1 MEKDVLKDKKVTKEA
16 TFKTKKGATVTVR
29 EWVDDPT
36 IKKAEERKRYLE
48 CNFCHAK
55 DYEQHHKESGSSW
68 CKTCGR
74 CFPAIWKIE
83 E

>member
-1 MEKDVLKDKKVTKEA
+1 MAKKVSTKKADKKEKVIIPEK
-16 TFKTKKGATVTVR
+16 
-29 EWVDDPT
+29 
-36 IKKAEERKRYLE
+36 RKYLE
-48 CNFCHAK
+48 CNFCRAK

>member
-1 MEKDVLKDKKVTKEA
+1 MEKEA
-16 TFKTKKGATVTVR
+16 
-29 EWVDDPT
+29 D
-36 IKKAEERKRYLE
+36 IKKAEEKEKKKYLE
-48 CNFCHAK
+48 CNFCHVK
-55 DYEQHHKESGSSW
+55 DYEQHHKESISSW